1 MRIFAIILFLISFGF
16 TQAQNTI
23 KHKVTSGETVY
34 GIAKKYKV
42 KESVIFDA
50 NPKIKNKP
58 LQIGTVLSVPNGKYS
73 SNSLPKTHTI
83 EKGDSYYSIAKK
95 YNLKVRDLVEAN
107 PKVSPNRLKLG
118 SKLNLQKVENKT
130 KNRQVEKVDEEE
142 IEALEESVYEDLIH
156 VVKKGETLSSI
167 SRQYEI
173 SVDSLRSLNPNLERI
188 LPVNFQ
194 LLVKKGLPVE
204 TEDEEVVAEIQP
216 ENTEVVEEV
225 ATIRS
230 TENLTKLE
238 IVLETAKS
246 YLGTR
251 YRYGGRT
258 NAGID
263 CSGLMCESFNAIDFA
278 LPRTSSQQATS
289 YKMVTKKNAQPGDL
303 IFFVTRGKRI
313 SHVGLITEISEND
326 IKFIHSSTSSG
337 VIISSL
343 NESYYARRFAH
354 ISRVLD

>member
-16 TQAQNTI
+16 TQAQNAI
-23 KHKVTSGETVY
+23 KHKVTSGETIY
-34 GIAKKYKV
+34 AIAKKYKV
-42 KESVIFDA
+42 KENAIFDA

-58 LQIGTVLSVPNGKYS
+58 LQIGTVLSIPNGQYS
-73 SNSLPKTHTI
+73 SKTLPKTHTI

-107 PKVSPNRLKLG
+107 PKLNPNRLKLG
-118 SKLNLQKVENKT
+118 AKLNLQKVVNKA
-130 KNRQVEKVDEEE
+130 KNQSVEKVDEEE

-173 SVDSLRSLNPNLERI
+173 SLDSLKSLNPNLERI

-194 LLVKKGLPVE
+194 LLVKKGLSVE
-204 TEDEEVVAEIQP
+204 AEEEVVVEVP
-216 ENTEVVEEV
+216 SETNEVVEEV
-225 ATIRS
+225 PTIRS
-230 TENLTKLE
+230 TENLSKLE
-238 IVLETAKS
+238 LVLETAKS

-258 NAGID
+258 NEGID
-263 CSGLMCESFNAIDFA
+263 CSGLMCASFNAIDLT
-278 LPRTSSQQATS
+278 LPRSSADQAS
-289 YKMVTKKNAQPGDL
+289 KYKMVTKKNAQPGDL

-313 SHVGLITEISEND
+313 SHVGLITEVLDNE

-343 NESYYARRFAH
+343 NENYYSRRFAH